1 MKDPVHLL
9 DAQDPS
15 RYTADR
21 SYNIATSPP
30 TGTNGRPSPGAPAAE
45 GTAGSSSTSPVR
57 ISTKY
62 HVNFGDT
69 IKLVGSHEALGAW
82 DPTQALG
89 MTWSEGDVWTAV
101 AQLPAGQHEFKVRST
116 CLGQHYQQQ
125 LVTCCERGRAG
136 TSKQDWQSSQALAN
150 SRSAVVLAA

>member
-9 DAQDPS
+9 DNQDPS

-21 SYNIATSPP
+21 SYNVATSSPP
-30 TGTNGRPSPGAPAAE
+30 GSNGHPTPAAE
-45 GTAGSSSTSPVR
+45 DAAAADSSSSMSPVK

-62 HVNFGDT
+62 HVDFGDT

-89 MTWSEGDVWTAV
+89 MTWSEGDVWTAL
-101 AQLPAGQHEFKVRST
+101 AQLPAGQHEFKVR
-116 CLGQHYQQQ
+116 
-125 LVTCCERGRAG
+125 GRRRSN
-136 TSKQDWQSSQALAN
+136 TP
-150 SRSAVVLAA
+150 SAVARGWNVNAGMSTAMQTRLL